1 MSFSEIRLLS
11 SETRDLTPS
20 LAAEFANMPA
30 SVTERDLDPKRLR
43 YLRDTILARRALPFQ
58 WARATVRADGTTY
71 RVNGHH
77 SSTVLAE
84 MNGEMPEGLRAHIDD
99 FEVDSIPDLAVL
111 FRQFDNRRSA
121 RTVADIAGAS
131 QMIVAELRDVPRN
144 AARRAI
150 EGVAWYEDRVFGSDV
165 PKGDE
170 MFTLFERP
178 RYHAF
183 VQFMGG
189 IYSVKTPEFSTP
201 VVGAMFATHSR
212 EPTQAEIFWND
223 VARQGAS
230 HEEKHPAAA
239 LDAWLL
245 AAKDAPIKPKP
256 MEIYRNC
263 VIAWNAFRNGEPIER
278 FRRYNPTKGAP
289 EVE

>member
-1 MSFSEIRLLS
+1 MSSTAIRRVS
-11 SETRDLTPS
+11 SETRDLTPA
-20 LAAEFANMPA
+20 LATEFAKMPA
-30 SVTERDLDPKRLR
+30 SVTERDLDPKRLK
-43 YLRDTILARRALPFQ
+43 YLRETILGGIALPFM
-58 WARATVRADGTTY
+58 WARAKVLTDGTTY

-77 SSTVLAE
+77 SSCVLAE
-84 MNGEMPEGLRAHIDD
+84 MNGEMPQGLVAHVDD
-99 FEVDSIPDLAVL
+99 YECPDISHLPAL

-121 RTVADIAGAS
+121 RTVADISGAY
-131 QMIVAELRDVPRN
+131 QMVIPELRDVPRN

-150 EGVAWYEDRVFGSDV
+150 EGVAWYEDRVFGADV
-165 PKGDE
+165 PKGDDV
-170 MFTLFERP
+170 FTLFERP
-178 RYHAF
+178 RYRDF
-183 VQFMGG
+183 VLFVGR
-189 IYSVKTPEFSTP
+189 IYSVKTPEFGTQ
-201 VVGAMFATHSR
+201 VIGAMYATFDR

-245 AAKDAPIKPKP
+245 AAKDAQVKPKP